1 MMTAYYSK
9 GCDSKQ
15 MFSRLKISK
24 KNSYEENLNKYDV
37 IHFDVQWCIEPAGSV
52 EKVVSFIT
60 ENVIN
65 ELRVTFPDICPK
77 ENITLPDMLSRI
89 YDATGRKFI
98 VIIDE
103 WDVLIRDEANNQRVQ
118 EEYIKFL
125 RGMFKGVE
133 PTKYIALAYL
143 TGTYESIIPLIN
155 KNFDGLKTAVIAMIS
170 GDEVNV
176 RTATFQ
182 NDMITFRNKDDVLTL
197 LVHLGYLAYNQK
209 RQTAYI
215 PNEEIRMEF
224 IDAEC
229 VIETY
234 EKI

>member
-1 MMTAYYSK
+1 MGRFLNPDYSAFKDVLDSKIYVDKTELLEYTNSVINTTSKFICNSRPRRFGKSITANMMTAYYSK
-9 GCDSKQ
+9 GCDSRQ
-15 MFSRLKISK
+15 MFSKLKISEK
-24 KNSYEENLNKYDV
+24 DSYEENLNKYDV

-65 ELRVTFPDICPK
+65 ELRVTFTDICPK

-143 TGTYESIIPLIN
+143 TGILPI
-155 KNFDGLKTAVIAMIS
+155 KKLKT
-170 GDEVNV
+170 
-176 RTATFQ
+176 Q
-182 NDMITFRNKDDVLTL
+182 
-197 LVHLGYLAYNQK
+197 
-209 RQTAYI
+209 
-215 PNEEIRMEF
+215 
-224 IDAEC
+224 
-229 VIETY
+229 
-234 EKI
+234 